1 MNGARD
7 AALRAL
13 TAFRRSGTWP
23 QDALDDAIRR
33 AGLDGR
39 DAALGQKICRGVLRN
54 MAFLDWHIARIAS
67 RPCGKIEPQIL
78 DVLRLSAYQ
87 ILFLDRVP
95 VRSAVDEGVELAKRS
110 GRAAAGFT
118 NAVLRRLAAEKDALP
133 EVRCDT
139 LSQTL
144 SVRWSHPE
152 WLVEELLSR
161 LGEAECV
168 RLLEADGEEPE
179 LTLQR
184 NRLKADAETV
194 RKALAPYD
202 ARPHPWQ
209 PDAYVIS
216 GAGKLSEL
224 EPVRDG
230 LVWVQDA
237 AARAAVAA
245 AGPGPGMFVLDVC
258 AAPGGKS
265 FAAASEMEN
274 CGAILACDLA
284 AKKLVRIREGAER
297 LGITILRSEAR
308 DASLVWE
315 DTAGRADLV
324 IADVP
329 CSGFGTLRKNP
340 DVRYKRREDV
350 LRLPEV
356 QSRILE
362 SASKSVKPGGVLLY
376 STCTFRREENE
387 DVVEAFLQK
396 HGAFHFEPFSVP
408 GADAP
413 EGFLTFWPHIHGTD
427 GFFAAKLRRN
437 D

>member
-1 MNGARD
+1 MNGARE

-13 TAFRRSGTWP
+13 TAFRRSRTWP

-33 AGLDGR
+33 VGLDGR
-39 DAALGQKICRGVLRN
+39 DAALSQKICRGVLRN
-54 MAFLDWHIARIAS
+54 MAFLDWHLARIAS
-67 RPCGKIEPQIL
+67 RPCGKIEPRIL
-78 DVLRLSAYQ
+78 DILRISAYQ

-110 GRAAAGFT
+110 GQAAAGFV
-118 NAVLRRLAAEKDALP
+118 NAVLRRLAAERDALP
-133 EVRCDT
+133 EIKCDT
-139 LSQTL
+139 LPQTL
-144 SVRWSHPE
+144 STRWSHPE

-161 LGEAECV
+161 LGETECV
-168 RLLEADGEEPE
+168 RLLKADAEEPE

-184 NRLKADAETV
+184 NPLKADTKTV
-194 RKALAPYD
+194 LQALTPFK
-202 ARPHPWQ
+202 ARPHAWQ

-216 GAGKLSEL
+216 GVGKLTEL

-237 AARAAVAA
+237 AARAAVSA
-245 AGPGPGMFVLDVC
+245 AGPRPGMFVLDVC

-265 FAAASEMEN
+265 FAAASEMMN
-274 CGAILACDLA
+274 RGAILACDLA
-284 AKKLVRIREGAER
+284 EKKLFRIREGAGR
-297 LGITILRSEAR
+297 LGITILRTEAR
-308 DASLVWE
+308 DATLEWK
-315 DTAGRADLV
+315 DTSGKADLV

-340 DVRYKRREDV
+340 DVRYKQREDV
-350 LRLPEV
+350 MHLPEV

-362 SASKSVKPGGVLLY
+362 KASEAVKPGGVLLY
-376 STCTFRREENE
+376 STCTVRSDENE
-387 DVVEAFLQK
+387 NIVEDFLRM
-396 HGAFHFEPFSVP
+396 HEEFHLEPYSVP
-408 GADAP
+408 GVDAP
-413 EGFLTFWPHIHGTD
+413 RGFLTFWPHVHGTD